1 MIQVAWFES
10 WVSVSALRGVPSL
23 FQDGPWVVCAIM
35 SCVRYTYRYCEQS
48 ALRCATD
55 GKNVHHKEFLYD
67 HYTVSHRCYHTE
79 CTSER
84 HLRSTTS
91 PRAVGVAT
99 VAASAAA
106 SRPSAR
112 RAVLDVGGEASHRE
126 EEVLKL
132 AAPHLRLLLDL
143 LLAVG
148 HPGGLHPGGT
158 EDAAAA

>member
-23 FQDGPWVVCAIM
+23 FQDGPWIVR
-35 SCVRYTYRYCEQS
+35 SCVRYTLTHRYCEQS

-55 GKNVHHKEFLYD
+55 GKNVPQR
-67 HYTVSHRCYHTE
+67 VSLRSLHCITSMYHTE

-91 PRAVGVAT
+91 PRAVG